1 MQEEP
6 GAHRAGGKFTL
17 LIIHEGWLINIT
29 IHRTPLK
36 LFWGVDN

>member
-6 GAHRAGGKFTL
+6 GAHRTGGGGKFTL
-17 LIIHEGWLINIT
+17 LIIHKGWLT
-29 IHRTPLK
+29 IHSTPLK